1 MAACREFSEVPI
13 NTLVFLS
20 IKGTKIMGQ
29 KIEKFFIFF
38 FTENMVFLKFP
49 FRIIKIFEL
58 HCKINGENANKC
70 FDHMK

>member
-1 MAACREFSEVPI
+1 MQGVFWSTYKYFSIPV
-13 NTLVFLS
+13 N
-20 IKGTKIMGQ
+20 KGDKNYGA
-29 KIEKFFIFF
+29 KNRDFFFFF

>member
-29 KIEKFFIFF
+29 KIEIFFF

-49 FRIIKIFEL
+49 FRIVEIFEL
-58 HCKINGENANKC
+58 HCKIKGENANKC

>member
-1 MAACREFSEVPI
+1 
-13 NTLVFLS
+13 
-20 IKGTKIMGQ
+20 MGQ
-29 KIEKFFIFF
+29 KIENFFFF